1 MLETFEV
8 KKPFYPLIS
17 FSVSVIVLIFGM
29 LFSKNLLAFAFAT
42 AIFVL
47 YSAFGLFKST
57 WKMTVAMAI
66 CGLIIGGLSF
76 LTNRSLDAF
85 WQTLLRM
92 ILLGLCA
99 VPMVSTSPCDLTRC
113 LAKLKCPRVITL
125 GMLVTLK
132 FIPVLVGEIKQIW
145 EAMKV
150 RGANMNWYRPS
161 CIYRAFIIPLVMRII
176 GISDTLSLSL
186 ETRAF
191 TLDDSTSSVY
201 KVIKIKARDF
211 VFLACVIVLCAG
223 GGGHSDK
230 TERSFF

>member
-1 MLETFEV
+1 
-8 KKPFYPLIS
+8 
-17 FSVSVIVLIFGM
+17 
-29 LFSKNLLAFAFAT
+29 
-42 AIFVL
+42 
-47 YSAFGLFKST
+47 
-57 WKMTVAMAI
+57 MTVAMAI

-76 LTNRSLDAF
+76 LSNRSLDAF

-211 VFLACVIVLCAG
+211 VFLACAIVICAG
-223 GGGHSDK
+223 GGVMIWA
-230 TERSFF
+230 

>member
-1 MLETFEV
+1 MFDAFEV
-8 KKPFYPLIS
+8 KNPFYPLIS

-42 AIFVL
+42 AIFAL
-47 YSAFGLFKST
+47 YSAFGLLQST
-57 WKMTVAMAI
+57 WKMTVAMGI

-113 LAKLKCPRVITL
+113 LAELKFPRVITL

-132 FIPVLVGEIKQIW
+132 FIPVLAGEIKQIW

-191 TLDDSTSSVY
+191 TLDDSTSSAY

-223 GGGHSDK
+223 GGIMIWA
-230 TERSFF
+230 

>member
-8 KKPFYPLIS
+8 KKPFYPLVS
-17 FSVSVIVLIFGM
+17 FLVSIAVLVFGM
-29 LFSKNLLAFAFAT
+29 LMSKNAFAFVFAF
-42 AIFVL
+42 AVFLL
-47 YSAFGLFKST
+47 YSLFGLFKNSV
-57 WKMTVAMAI
+57 KMTFAMGL

-76 LTNRSLDAF
+76 VTNGSFDAF
-85 WQTLLRM
+85 WQTVLRM

-125 GMLVTLK
+125 GMLVTLR
-132 FIPVLVGEIKQIW
+132 FIPILASEIKQIW

-150 RGANMNWYRPS
+150 RGANVSWYRPS
-161 CIYRAFIIPLVMRII
+161 TIYRAFIIPLVMRII

-191 TLDDSTSSVY
+191 TLDDSVSSVY

-211 VFLACVIVLCAG
+211 VFLFCVLALCVVG
-223 GGGHSDK
+223 GVIIWA
-230 TERSFF
+230 

>member
-8 KKPFYPLIS
+8 KKLFYPLIS

-47 YSAFGLFKST
+47 YSAFGLFKSA

-211 VFLACVIVLCAG
+211 VFLACVIVLCASG
-223 GGGHSDK
+223 GVMIWA
-230 TERSFF
+230 

>member
-1 MLETFEV
+1 MLETFEA

-47 YSAFGLFKST
+47 YSAFGLFKSA

-150 RGANMNWYRPS
+150 RGANMNWYRP
-161 CIYRAFIIPLVMRII
+161 FIIPLVMRII

-223 GGGHSDK
+223 GGVMIWA
-230 TERSFF
+230 

>member
-1 MLETFEV
+1 MFEAFEV
-8 KKPFYPLIS
+8 KKPFYPLVS
-17 FSVSVIVLIFGM
+17 FAVSIITLIFGM

-76 LTNRSLDAF
+76 LTNRSWDAF

-150 RGANMNWYRPS
+150 RGANVSWYRPGT
-161 CIYRAFIIPLVMRII
+161 IYRAFIVPLIMRII

-191 TLDDSTSSVY
+191 TLDDSESSVY
-201 KVIKIKARDF
+201 KVITIRARDF
-211 VFLACVIVLCAG
+211 VFLFLVIALCVFG
-223 GGGHSDK
+223 GVMIWA
-230 TERSFF
+230 

>member
-1 MLETFEV
+1 MFDAFEV
-8 KKPFYPLIS
+8 KNPFYPLIS

-47 YSAFGLFKST
+47 YSAFGLFKSA
-57 WKMTVAMAI
+57 WKMAVAMAI

-132 FIPVLVGEIKQIW
+132 FIPVLAGEIKQIW

-223 GGGHSDK
+223 GGIMIWA
-230 TERSFF
+230 

>member
-1 MLETFEV
+1 M
-8 KKPFYPLIS
+8 
-17 FSVSVIVLIFGM
+17 
-29 LFSKNLLAFAFAT
+29 
-42 AIFVL
+42 L

-76 LTNRSLDAF
+76 LTNGSLDAF

-223 GGGHSDK
+223 GGVMIWA
-230 TERSFF
+230 

>member
-1 MLETFEV
+1 MFDAFKV
-8 KKPFYPLIS
+8 KNPFYPLIS

-57 WKMTVAMAI
+57 WKMTVAMGI
-66 CGLIIGGLSF
+66 FGLIIGGLSF

-113 LAKLKCPRVITL
+113 LAKLKFPRVITL

-132 FIPVLVGEIKQIW
+132 FIPVLAGEIKQIW

-211 VFLACVIVLCAG
+211 VFLACVIVLCVCG
-223 GGGHSDK
+223 GVMIWA
-230 TERSFF
+230 

>member
-1 MLETFEV
+1 
-8 KKPFYPLIS
+8 
-17 FSVSVIVLIFGM
+17 
-29 LFSKNLLAFAFAT
+29 
-42 AIFVL
+42 
-47 YSAFGLFKST
+47 
-57 WKMTVAMAI
+57 MTVAMAI

-113 LAKLKCPRVITL
+113 LAKLKCPRAITL

-223 GGGHSDK
+223 GGVMIWA
-230 TERSFF
+230 

>member
-1 MLETFEV
+1 MLETFEA

-29 LFSKNLLAFAFAT
+29 LFSNNLFAFAFAT

-76 LTNRSLDAF
+76 LTNKSFDAF

-176 GISDTLSLSL
+176 GISDALSLSL

-223 GGGHSDK
+223 GGVMIWA
-230 TERSFF
+230 

>member
-1 MLETFEV
+1 MFDAFEV
-8 KKPFYPLIS
+8 KKSFYPLIS

-47 YSAFGLFKST
+47 YSAFGLFKSA

-201 KVIKIKARDF
+201 KIIKIKARDF

-223 GGGHSDK
+223 GGVMIWA
-230 TERSFF
+230 

>member
-1 MLETFEV
+1 MFEAFEV
-8 KKPFYPLIS
+8 KRPFYPLVS
-17 FSVSVIVLIFGM
+17 FTASIIILVFGM
-29 LFSKNLLAFAFAT
+29 LFSKHITAFAFAG
-42 AIFVL
+42 AVFVL
-47 YSAFGLFKST
+47 FCVFGFFKST
-57 WKMTVAMAI
+57 WKMTLAMGV
-66 CGLIIGGLSF
+66 CGLVIGGLSF
-76 LTNRSLDAF
+76 LTNRSLEAF
-85 WQTLLRM
+85 WQTVLRM

-113 LAKLKCPRVITL
+113 LAKMKCPRVITL

-132 FIPVLVGEIKQIW
+132 FIPVLASEIKQIW

-191 TLDDSTSSVY
+191 TLDDSQSSVY
-201 KVIKIKARDF
+201 REIKAKPRDF
-211 VFLACVIVLCAG
+211 VFFACVIALCVAG
-223 GGGHSDK
+223 GVMIWA
-230 TERSFF
+230 

>member
-17 FSVSVIVLIFGM
+17 FSASVIVLIFGM

-47 YSAFGLFKST
+47 YSAFGLFKSA

-125 GMLVTLK
+125 GMLVTLR

-223 GGGHSDK
+223 GGVMIWA
-230 TERSFF
+230 

>member
-29 LFSKNLLAFAFAT
+29 LFSKNFLAFAFAA

-76 LTNRSLDAF
+76 LTNRNLDAF
-85 WQTLLRM
+85 WQTLLRI

-150 RGANMNWYRPS
+150 RGANVSWYRPGT
-161 CIYRAFIIPLVMRII
+161 IYRALIVPLIMRII

-191 TLDDSTSSVY
+191 TLDDSESSVY
-201 KVIKIKARDF
+201 KVITIKARDF
-211 VFLACVIVLCAG
+211 VFLFLVIALCVFG
-223 GGGHSDK
+223 GVMIWA
-230 TERSFF
+230 